1 MFSHKVVSL
10 CNPMDCSTQ
19 DFPILYHLQEFAQTH
34 VHWVSNAIQPSHS
47 LLPPSPPTISFPRI
61 RVFSNELPLHIR
73 WPKYWSFSLI
83 ISPSNEYSGLI
94 SFRID
99 WFDLPVVQ
107 GTLRSLSNT
116 MVQKHQFFGT
126 QPSLWSNS
134 HISTWLLEKSQL
146 WYLDLSRQNDVS
158 SFSCAVYVSHS
169 FSSKEQA
176 SFNFTAA
183 VTICSDFGAQENN
196 FFPIYLPWTDGTGCH
211 GVNFL
216 NVEF

>member
-1 MFSHKVVSL
+1 MS
-10 CNPMDCSTQ
+10 STSTKAS
-19 DFPILYHLQEFAQTH
+19 AQ
-34 VHWVSNAIQPSHS
+34 A
-47 LLPPSPPTISFPRI
+47 L
-61 RVFSNELPLHIR
+61 E
-73 WPKYWSFSLI
+73 SFSEELGRPFTGSALKVSYR
-83 ISPSNEYSGLI
+83 ISPSNEYLGLI

-176 SFNFTAA
+176 SFNFRAV
-183 VTICSDFGAQENN
+183 VTILSDFGAQENN
-196 FFPIYLPWTDGTGCH
+196 FFPIYLPWSPIWMQSSK
-211 GVNFL
+211 
-216 NVEF
+216 E